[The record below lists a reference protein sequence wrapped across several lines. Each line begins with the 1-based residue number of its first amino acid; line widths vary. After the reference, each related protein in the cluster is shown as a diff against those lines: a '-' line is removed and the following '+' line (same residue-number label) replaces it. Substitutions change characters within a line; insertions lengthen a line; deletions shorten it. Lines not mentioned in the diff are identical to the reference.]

1 MLDFT
6 GIILMDFRNEKLFL
20 QYFTLWLI
28 LQKITAKCRFLQN
41 DDKWKI
47 RFIEFVTVASIEL
60 QIMF

>member
-1 MLDFT
+1 
-6 GIILMDFRNEKLFL
+6 MDFRNEKLFL